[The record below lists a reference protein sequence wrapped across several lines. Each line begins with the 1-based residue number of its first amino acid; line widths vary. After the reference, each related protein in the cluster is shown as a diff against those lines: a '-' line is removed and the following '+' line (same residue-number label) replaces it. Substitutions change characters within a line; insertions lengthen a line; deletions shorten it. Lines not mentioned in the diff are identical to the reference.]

1 MGAQDLIL
9 GARVAH
15 LRELKSEVARLK
27 AECAALRDE
36 NAALNAHMS
45 LAALA
50 ARDLAAL
57 PPDGRLVIV
66 DGWNLILGARKEAKD
81 PADLL
86 AQAKR
91 RVAERPS
98 DRVWI
103 VFDGPRESSRVDGG
117 VRISYTG
124 GKGPHRAD
132 RLVCD
137 YLRMARLSGDVS
149 RIEVVT
155 NDRDFRRDADRLLS
169 GS

>member
-27 AECAALRDE
+27 SECAALRDE
-36 NAALNAHMS
+36 NAALNAHME

-57 PPDGRLVIV
+57 PPGGRLVIV
-66 DGWNLILGARKEAKD
+66 DGWKLILGAKKEAKD
-81 PADLL
+81 PAELVER
-86 AQAKR
+86 AKR
-91 RVAERPS
+91 RVAENPA

-103 VFDGPRESSRVDGG
+103 VFDGPKENSRVDGG

-132 RLVCD
+132 RLICD

-149 RIEVVT
+149 RLEVVT
-155 NDRDFRRDADRLLS
+155 NDKDFRRDADRLLAR
-169 GS
+169 